1 VTHDDPGGACANL
14 GEMNLR
20 VPDVVAS
27 AAAACGAG
35 GWLRDLPGLIA
46 ELEAEWSVSVGSPF
60 PHSSE
65 AFVAEASLAD
75 GTPAV
80 LKLLIPQDGAAGRHE
95 ITMLRLAGGRGCVGL
110 LRDDAARGALLLER
124 LGPSL
129 YELGHPL
136 AERLEILV
144 TAAATVWRPA
154 AGSGLPTGADK
165 ACQLA
170 DFVTT
175 EWEELGHP
183 CTEAAVEHA
192 LACAARRIAAH
203 DDERAVLVHGDV
215 HQLNALQVPGR
226 DTFKLVDPDGVLAE
240 AECDLGVMMRNDP
253 IELLDGDPWARAHW
267 LAERCGLDAAA
278 IWEWGVVERVTSG
291 LRCTRISLQPL
302 GRHMLKVADHL
313 ATR

>member
-1 VTHDDPGGACANL
+1 
-14 GEMNLR
+14 MNLR

-27 AAAACGAG
+27 AAAPWGAG

-46 ELEAEWSVSVGSPF
+46 ELEAEWSVSVGRPF

-129 YELGHPL
+129 YELGYPL

-154 AGSGLPTGADK
+154 AGSGLPTRRDK
-165 ACQLA
+165 APQLA
-170 DFVTT
+170 GLITT
-175 EWEELGHP
+175 
-183 CTEAAVEHA
+183 
-192 LACAARRIAAH
+192 
-203 DDERAVLVHGDV
+203 
-215 HQLNALQVPGR
+215 PG
-226 DTFKLVDPDGVLAE
+226 G
-240 AECDLGVMMRNDP
+240 
-253 IELLDGDPWARAHW
+253 
-267 LAERCGLDAAA
+267 
-278 IWEWGVVERVTSG
+278 
-291 LRCTRISLQPL
+291 
-302 GRHMLKVADHL
+302 GRG
-313 ATR
+313 RP

>member
-1 VTHDDPGGACANL
+1 
-14 GEMNLR
+14 MNLR
-20 VPDVVAS
+20 IPDVVAN

-35 GWLRDLPGLIA
+35 EWLRDLPGLIA
-46 ELEAEWSVSVGSPF
+46 ELEAEWSDSVGRPF
-60 PHSSE
+60 PHASE
-65 AFVAEASLAD
+65 AFVAEARLAD

-154 AGSGLPTGADK
+154 PGSGLPTGADK
-165 ACQLA
+165 ARQLV

-183 CTEAAVEHA
+183 CTQAAVEHA
-192 LACAARRIAAH
+192 LACAAQRIAAH

-215 HQLNALQVPGR
+215 HQLNVLQVPGS
-226 DTFKLVDPDGVLAE
+226 DTFKLVDPTDCSPRPNAT
-240 AECDLGVMMRNDP
+240 LG
-253 IELLDGDPWARAHW
+253 
-267 LAERCGLDAAA
+267 
-278 IWEWGVVERVTSG
+278 
-291 LRCTRISLQPL
+291 
-302 GRHMLKVADHL
+302 
-313 ATR
+313 

>member
-1 VTHDDPGGACANL
+1 
-14 GEMNLR
+14 MNLR
-20 VPDVVAS
+20 VPDVVAN

-46 ELEAEWSVSVGSPF
+46 ELEAEWSVSVGRPF
-60 PHSSE
+60 HHSSE
-65 AFVAEASLAD
+65 AFVAEANLGD

-95 ITMLRLAGGRGCVGL
+95 ITMLQLAGGKGCVRL
-110 LRDDAARGALLLER
+110 LRHDAARGALLLER
-124 LGPSL
+124 LGQPL
-129 YELGHPL
+129 FELGLPL
-136 AERLEILV
+136 TERLEILV
-144 TAAATVWRPA
+144 TTASAVWRPA

-165 ACQLA
+165 ARHLV

-192 LACAARRIAAH
+192 LDCAARRMDAH
-203 DDERAVLVHGDV
+203 DDERAVLVHGDI
-215 HQLNALQVPGR
+215 HQLNALKVPDR
-226 DTFKLVDPDGVLAE
+226 DTFKLVDPDGLLAE

-253 IELLDGDPWARAHW
+253 MDLLDGDPWARAHW
-267 LAERCGLDAAA
+267 LAERCALDARA

-291 LRCTRISLQPL
+291 LRCTRINLQPL
-302 GRHMLKVADHL
+302 GQQMLMVADHL
-313 ATR
+313 ATL